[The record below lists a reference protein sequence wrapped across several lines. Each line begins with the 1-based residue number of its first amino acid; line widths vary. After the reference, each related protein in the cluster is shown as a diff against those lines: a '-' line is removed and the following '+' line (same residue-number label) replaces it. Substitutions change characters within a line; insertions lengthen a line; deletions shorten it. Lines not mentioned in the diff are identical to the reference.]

1 MRSQLHITWRDL
13 LDWMRHCERRTK
25 GARVV
30 VPHHLTGQ
38 AHHRYDAIAPL
49 LEFRRTRGLA
59 SRRGAEGGGREVINM
74 DQIAQSQALKNKVS
88 ARTIWRW
95 YARFSGGY
103 AELADRP
110 RRDKGVSRRFDQSPN
125 IRAFVEK
132 EYLESRQSFSGVHRS
147 LLRQWTRLRGDSE
160 EAPPCYA
167 TMRNYLKSLPKLVLV
182 LARHGELKFERA
194 CGRSCTRVIRAV
206 EEFTLS
212 KTIN

>member
-30 VPHHLTGQ
+30 VPHHQTGQ

-59 SRRGAEGGGREVINM
+59 SRRGAEGGG
-74 DQIAQSQALKNKVS
+74 
-88 ARTIWRW
+88 
-95 YARFSGGY
+95 
-103 AELADRP
+103 
-110 RRDKGVSRRFDQSPN
+110 
-125 IRAFVEK
+125 
-132 EYLESRQSFSGVHRS
+132 
-147 LLRQWTRLRGDSE
+147 
-160 EAPPCYA
+160 
-167 TMRNYLKSLPKLVLV
+167 
-182 LARHGELKFERA
+182 GELKFERA
-194 CGRSCTRVIRAV
+194 CGRSCTRVIRSV